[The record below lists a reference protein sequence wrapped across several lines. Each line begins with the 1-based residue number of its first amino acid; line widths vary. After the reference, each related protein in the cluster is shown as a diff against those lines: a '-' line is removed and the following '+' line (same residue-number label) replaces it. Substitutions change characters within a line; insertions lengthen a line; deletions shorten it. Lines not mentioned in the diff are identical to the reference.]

1 MKTIDISSGL
11 PSIKELLDMAKKESL
26 LIKTKD
32 GESFVISST
41 DEFDSEVE
49 LLRKNHKFLS
59 MLDNFK
65 SGYETIPI
73 DEVEKHLR

>member
-65 SGYETIPI
+65 SSDEAIPI
-73 DEVEKHLR
+73 DEVEKNLR

>member
-65 SGYETIPI
+65 SGDETIPI
-73 DEVEKHLR
+73 DEVEKNLR

>member
-1 MKTIDISSGL
+1 
-11 PSIKELLDMAKKESL
+11 MAKKESL

-65 SGYETIPI
+65 SGDETIPI
-73 DEVEKHLR
+73 DEVEKNLR

>member
-1 MKTIDISSGL
+1 MKTIDMSSDL

-32 GESFVISST
+32 GDSFVISST

-59 MLDNFK
+59 MLDSFK
-65 SGYETIPI
+65 SGNETIPI
-73 DEVEKHLR
+73 DEVEKNLR

>member
-65 SGYETIPI
+65 SCDETIPI
-73 DEVEKHLR
+73 DEVEKNLR

>member
-1 MKTIDISSGL
+1 MKTIDISSDL
-11 PSIKELLDMAKKESL
+11 PSIKELLDMARKESL
-26 LIKTKD
+26 LIKTKS

-49 LLRKNHKFLS
+49 LLRKNHKFFS

-65 SGYETIPI
+65 SSDETIPI
-73 DEVEKHLR
+73 DEVEKNLR

>member
-1 MKTIDISSGL
+1 MKTIDISSDA
-11 PSIKELLDMAKKESL
+11 PSIKKLLDMAKKESL
-26 LIKTKD
+26 LIKTID

-41 DEFDSEVE
+41 DGFDSEVE

-65 SGYETIPI
+65 ISDETIPI
-73 DEVEKHLR
+73 DEVEKNLR

>member
-1 MKTIDISSGL
+1 MKTIDISSSV
-11 PSIKELLDMAKKESL
+11 PPIKELLDMAKKESL

-32 GESFVISST
+32 GETFFISST

-65 SGYETIPI
+65 SSDETIPI
-73 DEVEKHLR
+73 DEVEKNLR

>member
-1 MKTIDISSGL
+1 
-11 PSIKELLDMAKKESL
+11 MAKQESL
-26 LIKTKD
+26 LVKTKD

-41 DEFDSEVE
+41 DEFDSEIE

-65 SGYETIPI
+65 RSDESIPI
-73 DEVEKHLR
+73 DEVEKTLR